1 MHFTYFCEKWGGGQ
15 WTSVL
20 CSPSSRI
27 FCVFSDDV
35 NIFGWYSR
43 WSSSF
48 CVFKCF
54 CGLLGFMS
62 DDYSFVVAF
71 VVYLF
76 NMDIY
81 LYISMYIQAE
91 YRRFGVFNFFCVN
104 YCTCYILF
112 LLWRVVFFRLRVAE
126 EFLFSFRQTAYISFI
141 IKAFIVFYYYP
152 PLTAYIGYLHLPA
165 RASIGWFLFHNF
177 ISIFLFVTLLP
188 FFLLVTSLTWLR

>member
-1 MHFTYFCEKWGGGQ
+1 MFASPLRLWNYRCFLLFWLYWHSVFHIYGLYHIYIYIRSAFYVFLWEGGGGQ

-20 CSPSSRI
+20 CSPSSRS

-35 NIFGWYSR
+35 DIFGWNSR

-54 CGLLGFMS
+54 CSLLGFMS

-91 YRRFGVFNFFCVN
+91 YRRFGVFIFYYVIS
-104 YCTCYILF
+104 CTCYIF
-112 LLWRVVFFRLRVAE
+112 FIVACCFITAAGGRGVFVY
-126 EFLFSFRQTAYISFI
+126 FRQTACISFI
-141 IKAFIVFYYYP
+141 IQ
-152 PLTAYIGYLHLPA
+152 
-165 RASIGWFLFHNF
+165 
-177 ISIFLFVTLLP
+177 
-188 FFLLVTSLTWLR
+188 